1 MDGSESSIFCLHK
14 FIKSYFLN
22 NYILKN
28 TVMAKRQFFGIK
40 YPFSTNDYQ
49 NFFTDVNMSEKDKIR
64 SQIMHV
70 VFTPKG
76 QRIRNPEF
84 GTDLIKYIFSPN
96 DNQTWESVKNE
107 IVTSVQRY
115 VPSCVINNIRV
126 VQSND
131 ERAEIF
137 VRMDYSVKQGNKITN
152 DSIITQ
158 L

>member
-1 MDGSESSIFCLHK
+1 
-14 FIKSYFLN
+14 
-22 NYILKN
+22 
-28 TVMAKRQFFGIK
+28 MAKKQFFNIK
-40 YPFSTNDYQ
+40 FPFTTNDYQ
-49 NFFTDVNMSEKDKIR
+49 NFFVDANVNEKDKIR

-84 GTDLIKYIFSPN
+84 GTDLIKYIFNQN
-96 DNQTWESVKNE
+96 DFSTWESVKEE
-107 IVTSVQRY
+107 IVTSVQRF
-115 VPSCVINNIRV
+115 VPGCVINNIRV

-137 VRMDYSVKQGNKITN
+137 VRLDYSVKQGNKTIN

-158 L
+158 I

>member
-1 MDGSESSIFCLHK
+1 
-14 FIKSYFLN
+14 
-22 NYILKN
+22 
-28 TVMAKRQFFGIK
+28 
-40 YPFSTNDYQ
+40 
-49 NFFTDVNMSEKDKIR
+49 MSEKDKVR

-84 GTDLIKYIFSPN
+84 GTDLIRYIFSPN
-96 DNQTWESVKNE
+96 DSQTWEGVKNE
-107 IVTSVQRY
+107 IVSSVQRY
-115 VPSCVINNIRV
+115 VPGCVINDIRV
-126 VQSND
+126 VQSDD

>member
-1 MDGSESSIFCLHK
+1 
-14 FIKSYFLN
+14 
-22 NYILKN
+22 
-28 TVMAKRQFFGIK
+28 MAKRQFFGVR
-40 YPFSTNDYQ
+40 YPFTTNDYQ
-49 NFFTDVNMSEKDKIR
+49 NFFVDANLTEKDKVR

-76 QRIRNPEF
+76 QRIRDPEF

-96 DNQTWESVKNE
+96 DAETWESVKKE

-115 VPSCVINNIRV
+115 VPGCIMNDVRV
-126 VQSND
+126 VQSDD

-137 VRMDYSVKQGNKITN
+137 VRMDYSVKEGNKITN

>member
-1 MDGSESSIFCLHK
+1 
-14 FIKSYFLN
+14 
-22 NYILKN
+22 
-28 TVMAKRQFFGIK
+28 MAKKQFFNIK
-40 YPFSTNDYQ
+40 FPFTTNDYQ
-49 NFFTDVNMSEKDKIR
+49 NFFVDANVNEKDKIR

-84 GTDLIKYIFSPN
+84 GTDLIKYIFNQN
-96 DNQTWESVKNE
+96 DFSTWEGVKEE
-107 IVTSVQRY
+107 IVTSVQRF
-115 VPSCVINNIRV
+115 VPGCVINNIRV

-137 VRMDYSVKQGNKITN
+137 VRLDYSVKQGNKTIN

-158 L
+158 I

>member
-1 MDGSESSIFCLHK
+1 
-14 FIKSYFLN
+14 
-22 NYILKN
+22 
-28 TVMAKRQFFGIK
+28 MAKRQYFNIK
-40 YPFSTNDYQ
+40 FPFTTNDYQ
-49 NFFTDVNMSEKDKIR
+49 NFFCDVNMTEKDKVR

-70 VFTPKG
+70 IFTPKG

-96 DNQTWESVKNE
+96 DSETWESVKNE
-107 IVTSVQRY
+107 IVASVQRY
-115 VPSCVINNIRV
+115 VPNCIMNDIRV

-137 VRMDYSVKQGNKITN
+137 VRMDYSVKEGNKLTN
-152 DSIITQ
+152 DSIIAQ

>member
-1 MDGSESSIFCLHK
+1 
-14 FIKSYFLN
+14 
-22 NYILKN
+22 
-28 TVMAKRQFFGIK
+28 
-40 YPFSTNDYQ
+40 
-49 NFFTDVNMSEKDKIR
+49 MSEKDKIR

-96 DNQTWESVKNE
+96 DSQTWESIKNE
-107 IVTSVQRY
+107 IVSSVQRY
-115 VPSCVINNIRV
+115 VPGCVINNIRV
-126 VQSND
+126 VQSED

-137 VRMDYSVKQGNKITN
+137 VRMDYSVKLGNKITN

>member
-1 MDGSESSIFCLHK
+1 
-14 FIKSYFLN
+14 
-22 NYILKN
+22 
-28 TVMAKRQFFGIK
+28 MAKQAFFGIK
-40 YPFSTNDYQ
+40 YPFTNNDFY
-49 NFFTDVNMSEKDKIR
+49 NFFVDTNLSPKDKVR

-84 GTDLIKYIFSPN
+84 GTDLIKYIFSPS
-96 DNQTWESVKNE
+96 DSESWESVKNE
-107 IVTSVQRY
+107 IIESVEKF
-115 VPSCVINNIRV
+115 VPNAVINDVRV
-126 VQSND
+126 VQSDD

-137 VRMDYSVKQGNKITN
+137 VRLDFSVSEGNKIIK

>member
-1 MDGSESSIFCLHK
+1 
-14 FIKSYFLN
+14 
-22 NYILKN
+22 
-28 TVMAKRQFFGIK
+28 MARRQFFGIK
-40 YPFSTNDYQ
+40 YPFTNNDFYD
-49 NFFTDVNMSEKDKIR
+49 FFVDTNTSLKDKVR

-84 GTDLIKYIFSPN
+84 GTDLIKYIFSPS
-96 DNQTWESVKNE
+96 DTESWESVKNE
-107 IVTSVQRY
+107 IINSVEKF
-115 VPSCVINNIRV
+115 VPNAVINDVRV
-126 VQSND
+126 AQSDD

-137 VRMDYSVKQGNKITN
+137 VRLDFSVTEGNKTTK